1 MIKITKTEAE
11 IMRKRARGAHIAIVN
26 RHKPY
31 KRYYIEE
38 SDRVIEILLEI
49 RPDYRPPMS
58 YRPKVKRANGK
69 RW

>member
-1 MIKITKTEAE
+1 MIKITKAEAE

-38 SDRVIEILLEI
+38 SDRVIEVLLEI
-49 RPDYRPPMS
+49 RPNYRPPRT
-58 YRPKVKRANGK
+58 YRPKPKRAGGK
-69 RW
+69 SW